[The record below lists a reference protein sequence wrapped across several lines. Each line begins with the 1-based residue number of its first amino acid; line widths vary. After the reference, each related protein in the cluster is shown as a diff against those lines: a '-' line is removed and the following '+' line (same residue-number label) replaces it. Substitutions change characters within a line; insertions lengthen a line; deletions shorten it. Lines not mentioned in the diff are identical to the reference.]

1 MRSSGN
7 GSEKGGKWIILF
19 PAAGIFFYGLYY
31 VNLCLGFH
39 ALDGGSYGGAGTD
52 SDRQCFLAVYCLF
65 PFLCTGRSC
74 MGYGHC
80 RNHRRTSSG
89 SVFSGQPQGGIIFI
103 PALTLHGGSA
113 ESLQQWSLTVSN
125 RTFHVLSGHGL

>member
-52 SDRQCFLAVYCLF
+52 SDRQCLWPYTACFLSFALD
-65 PFLCTGRSC
+65 TA
-74 MGYGHC
+74 HI
-80 RNHRRTSSG
+80 SG
-89 SVFSGQPQGGIIFI
+89 ILRYRGKP
-103 PALTLHGGSA
+103 
-113 ESLQQWSLTVSN
+113 VSQLLN
-125 RTFHVLSGHGL
+125 ECGLRHD